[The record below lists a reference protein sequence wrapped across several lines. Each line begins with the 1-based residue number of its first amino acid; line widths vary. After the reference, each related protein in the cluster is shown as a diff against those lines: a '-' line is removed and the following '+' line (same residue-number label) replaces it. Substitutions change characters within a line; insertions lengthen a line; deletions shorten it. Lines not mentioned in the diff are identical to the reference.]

1 MRSLR
6 YKRMPGTTKAIITET
21 RKTDLPCHE
30 IGRLVAASLSKP
42 NEDRCVY
49 VALPLLICR
58 FLGQSFGGSSSCP
71 HPRLTHR
78 HAKPGG
84 RRSPRSARHRRGD
97 WWSPPAHQCL
107 RQDSRESGDG
117 GGSGWGT
124 PAGQD
129 FELRHK
135 TRADPV
141 ADEMASRSSSSSG
154 AATTCKGRRMAL
166 GPRSALRQSAAGKHR

>member
-6 YKRMPGTTKAIITET
+6 CKWVRGTTWVILSQT

-49 VALPLLICR
+49 IALPLLICR

-71 HPRLTHR
+71 HRRLTHR

-84 RRSPRSARHRRGD
+84 RRSPRSARHRRTVGR
-97 WWSPPAHQCL
+97 AHQHINTCGRTL
-107 RQDSRESGDG
+107 ANQVMGAARAGVHPQGRMPSSATRRGLIRSLMR
-117 GGSGWGT
+117 WRVAPPR
-124 PAGQD
+124 PAG
-129 FELRHK
+129 R
-135 TRADPV
+135 
-141 ADEMASRSSSSSG
+141 
-154 AATTCKGRRMAL
+154 
-166 GPRSALRQSAAGKHR
+166 PRSALRQSAAGKHR